1 MRWRRGMHAQDERE
15 GRVRGG
21 DVRVVNGAQAKL
33 SAAVRSE
40 LIAALVFATTTMSV
54 LNAVQNDD
62 TAFSKIPIMFAR
74 SLYSVHQDCSHLPL
88 PLET

>member
-1 MRWRRGMHAQDERE
+1 MRRTNG
-15 GRVRGG
+15 RGG
-21 DVRVVNGAQAKL
+21 SEVGTSAWLRKL
-33 SAAVRSE
+33 RAAVRSE
-40 LIAALVFATTTMSV
+40 LIARLVFATTTMSV